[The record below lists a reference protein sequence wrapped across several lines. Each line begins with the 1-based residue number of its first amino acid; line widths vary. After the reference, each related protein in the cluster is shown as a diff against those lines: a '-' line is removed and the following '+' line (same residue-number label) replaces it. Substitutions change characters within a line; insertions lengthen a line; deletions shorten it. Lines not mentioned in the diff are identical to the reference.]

1 MNKDEIRKKY
11 KKLRAENTQ
20 NSQNIETNKIYD
32 KSIVGSVNKFLLLGK
47 YKSVGIYYP
56 ISGEPNILEI
66 MEVGNINFSLPKIT
80 EDNNILFYS
89 YKLGYKLAKKE
100 GKLIYEPTNTKTS
113 CIPEVLLIP
122 GIAFNKY
129 GFRIGFGSGHYDKYL
144 SKNKNTLAVGVCY
157 SYQITEFK
165 NDSFDIKMNAIITEI
180 EKN

>member
-11 KKLRAENTQ
+11 KKLRAEN
-20 NSQNIETNKIYD
+20 SSNIEVNKIYD
-32 KSIVGSVNKFLLLGK
+32 KNIVSSIKKFLLLGE

-56 ISGEPNILEI
+56 ILGEPNILEI
-66 MEVGNINFSLPKIT
+66 LKIENINFSLPKIT

-89 YKLGYKLAKKE
+89 YKFGNKLIKKDN
-100 GKLIYEPTNTKTS
+100 KLIYEPTDTKPH

-122 GIAFNKY
+122 GIAFSKN

-144 SKNKNTLAVGVCY
+144 SKNKSTIAVGVCY

-165 NDSFDIKMNAIITEI
+165 NDSFDIKMNKIITEI
-180 EKN
+180 EKS